1 MNRDWTIRRGISMA
15 ETIISTILVG
25 FVLVSTLQIVGPM
38 VRSTSVH
45 ADRLVAASL
54 AHELAEEIG
63 TKWYTEPDLDS
74 LDARGVDDGERAAQ
88 RTDFDDV
95 DDYHTWTAS
104 PPKISSGQSNIF
116 LGGWARSVDVIFVE
130 LSDVKTESKTDTGLK
145 RVTVTVSKNGVVL
158 ATDTSLHSQS
168 ADDLGFI
175 VTSGGGK

>member
-95 DDYHTWTAS
+95 DGLSHLDCKSTQDFERAVQYFPWWMGS
-104 PPKISSGQSNIF
+104 ISRCHLCRVERCKDRIKGQIPVSSES
-116 LGGWARSVDVIFVE
+116 RSQYPRMVWCLRRIHRCTHNQRMIWG
-130 LSDVKTESKTDTGLK
+130 SS
-145 RVTVTVSKNGVVL
+145 
-158 ATDTSLHSQS
+158 
-168 ADDLGFI
+168 
-175 VTSGGGK
+175 